1 MTSRKRQS
9 KKKKGG
15 KKRNKV
21 RPSSR
26 FVLKEKEA
34 LLPDT
39 SDPSGKATRLTSF
52 GKGLVASQKERE
64 GEMKGESS
72 PSLRLGGSRFLL
84 LACCSRSVA
93 SESACVRACA
103 GVWKGGRRG
112 GEPTLSGEK
121 KLARGQPGGAGAK
134 RRVVSLLVIARPPL
148 PPPLFP
154 PPHSANQ
161 SCTAVRVTRRLKLPF
176 SASYC
181 CFYIIIF
188 PFSFP
193 SASLLI
199 PSIQYRCHFLFEVL
213 KVGEIV
219 SKTSGHFLL

>member
-154 PPHSANQ
+154 PPPLCKSKLHSCARHSETQ
-161 SCTAVRVTRRLKLPF
+161 TTFFCIILLFLYHHLPLFLSF
-176 SASYC
+176 SVVVDTQHPVSV
-181 CFYIIIF
+181 
-188 PFSFP
+188 
-193 SASLLI
+193 SLFI
-199 PSIQYRCHFLFEVL
+199 
-213 KVGEIV
+213 
-219 SKTSGHFLL
+219 